1 MTKRQTALS
10 RQRKGAGLSM
20 LELARLAQTTRQHIH
35 LLESGE
41 GKPSLRVARRVAKA
55 LGQTVDV
62 VFPPEVQS

>member
-10 RQRKGAGLSM
+10 RQRKDAGLSM

-62 VFPPEVQS
+62 VFPPEVQ